1 MTDSGRSTGEVE
13 QIIARAPRRIRP
25 AVDWVM
31 GSWLGRSLL
40 RLATRFVRLELFDRS
55 MTVAAQVFTS
65 VFPILIMAAV
75 FLSSRYD
82 TAIADAIE
90 VPEETE
96 NILQDALASTG
107 GSAFGV
113 IGTLV
118 VLISATSLSRAL
130 TRAFA
135 AIWDLPR
142 PKTGVVLAWR
152 WLGVV
157 LIVAGYLVLIRW
169 LIRAV
174 EGLAAADVW
183 SWLVPLILDTAIA
196 TLVPYLLLA
205 GQLSARRLL
214 PGAFVFG
221 LIMLA
226 LRPASS
232 AFLPHALDVSADRY
246 GTIGVAFTYIAWL
259 YAMSFCFLV
268 AALIGQV
275 ITTDDGWLGRLIR
288 GLQDEPEPVAVSP
301 SEAPGPTSRG

>member
-1 MTDSGRSTGEVE
+1 VTEAERSTVEVQ
-13 QIIARAPRRIRP
+13 QIVARTPRRIRP
-25 AVDWVM
+25 AVAWVM

-65 VFPILIMAAV
+65 VFPILIMTAV
-75 FLSSRYD
+75 FLGSRYG

-96 NILQDALASTG
+96 DILQEALANTG
-107 GSAFGV
+107 SSAFGIV
-113 IGTLV
+113 GTLV
-118 VLISATSLSRAL
+118 ILISATSLSRAL

-135 AIWDLPR
+135 AIWGVGRPR
-142 PKTGVVLAWR
+142 TGVILAWR

-157 LIVAGYLVLIRW
+157 LIVAGYVVLIRW
-169 LIRAV
+169 ITRAID
-174 EGLAAADVW
+174 GLSGANLW
-183 SWLVPLILDTAIA
+183 SWLVPLTLDTAIA
-196 TLVPYLLLA
+196 TLVPFLLLA
-205 GQLSARRLL
+205 GQLPARRLL

-226 LRPASS
+226 LRPTSK
-232 AFLPHALDVSADRY
+232 AFLPHALDVSADRF

-259 YAMSFCFLV
+259 YALAFCFLG

-288 GLQDEPEPVAVSP
+288 GLENEPEPIVSP
-301 SEAPGPTSRG
+301 SEAPGPTSRE